1 MTSARELLLKE
12 IEQLDEEK
20 TRKTLEFI
28 QNLSTEKTLERLKN
42 HPAIKVPADHSRGF
56 REIRPA
62 QTKGIPASKL
72 LIGDRR

>member
-28 QNLSTEKTLERLKN
+28 QNLSKETTLERLKS
-42 HPAIKVPADHSRGF
+42 HPGIKAPADHSRGF